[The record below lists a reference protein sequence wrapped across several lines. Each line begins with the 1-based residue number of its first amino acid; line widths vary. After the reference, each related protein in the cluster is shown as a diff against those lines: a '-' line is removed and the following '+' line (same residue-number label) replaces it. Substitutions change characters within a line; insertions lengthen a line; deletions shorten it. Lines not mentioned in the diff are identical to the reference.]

1 MKLLQV
7 DITVTEKSR
16 LIASKALLGIS
27 TLFLL
32 SRKFYYLKIYGI
44 NLQSSQ
50 DIEKLELELKTGNAI
65 VTLLVAF
72 LFDLILSLSK
82 IY

>member
-1 MKLLQV
+1 M
-7 DITVTEKSR
+7 
-16 LIASKALLGIS
+16 ASKALLGIS

-32 SRKFYYLKIYGI
+32 SRKFYHLKNCGI

-50 DIEKLELELKTGNAI
+50 DIEKLELELKTGDAI
-65 VTLLVAF
+65 VMLLVAF
-72 LFDLILSLSK
+72 LFDLVLSLSK